1 MKGQPVVIVKKAA
14 LHDHVG
20 HHGGAWKVA
29 YADFVTAMMAFFL
42 VMWLVA
48 QGQSVRQAV
57 GGYFRNPGVF
67 EYEKSNSLVPGGD
80 IKGGAEAPATAKARE
95 REALNE
101 AAAHLKT
108 MLAIVPE
115 FQKLN
120 RQIKID
126 VTNEGLRVE
135 LLEANEA
142 TFFDS
147 GSAAPRPETERV
159 LATIATELGKLEN
172 HVIIEGHTDS
182 RPYLRSDGYGN
193 WELSTDRANAAR
205 RVMEANGLY
214 EHQVQAVRG
223 YANTRLL
230 LPGEPMNSR
239 NRRVSIVVESR
250 EGGSPGLPSPPANGT
265 GAAADPR
272 SPQAAPAGAP
282 ASEVERH

>member
-1 MKGQPVVIVKKAA
+1 VKGSQVVIVKRVAQQ
-14 LHDHVG
+14 G
-20 HHGGAWKVA
+20 HGGYHGGSWKVA
-29 YADFVTAMMAFFL
+29 YADFVTALMAFFL

-48 QGQSVRQAV
+48 QGQPVRQAV

-67 EYEKSNSLVPGGD
+67 DYEKSNSLVPGAD
-80 IKGGAEAPATAKARE
+80 VKGGLEAPSAAKARE

-108 MLAIVPE
+108 VLANVPD

-120 RQIKID
+120 RQIEID

-135 LLEANEA
+135 LLEANDA
-142 TFFDS
+142 TFFDT
-147 GSAAPRPETERV
+147 GSSAPLPETERV
-159 LATIATELGKLEN
+159 LATIAAELGKLEN

-214 EHQVQAVRG
+214 DNQVQAVRG

-250 EGGSPGLPSPPANGT
+250 DGEGAGTPTPPVDTAE
-265 GAAADPR
+265 APR
-272 SPQAAPAGAP
+272 SPQAATSAGA
-282 ASEVERH
+282 AERH